1 MAHETTQ
8 ETIRV
13 LGIKKRT
20 EEEQSPFSFLSVAAS
35 PFSFS
40 LTLTLLLTLSAFTIS
55 SFTTATTTGTT
66 KTAIFFFSVD
76 LLLLLLCLVAESPTS
91 VRKEP
96 PVMLLFSNNPTLSF
110 GSMGE
115 NPDACTM
122 DNAKCEVESFES
134 MGENPDACTMDN
146 AKCEVERETIE
157 LLQLQKLLL
166 DSKSKS
172 LEILVPNKRRNN

>member
-110 GSMGE
+110 
-115 NPDACTM
+115 
-122 DNAKCEVESFES
+122 ES